1 MKQYDEAI
9 FEAALEITA
18 SAAEEAEMTMDAA
31 GGKAAAEFFR
41 AVYDGIAAEDENAEG
56 GVFEVYEDK
65 AGEFRFRLKARNGE
79 VIAASEGY
87 TTKAACLKGIA
98 AVKRYVTL
106 AEIKEVE

>member
-56 GVFEVYEDK
+56 GVFEVYQDK
-65 AGEFRFRLKARNGE
+65 AGEYRFRLKARNGE
-79 VIAASEGY
+79 VIASSEGY
-87 TTKAACLKGIA
+87 TTKASCLKGVA
-98 AVKRYVTL
+98 AVKRYVAL
-106 AEIKEVE
+106 AEIEEVE

>member
-18 SAAEEAEMTMDAA
+18 SAAEEAEVTMDAA
-31 GGKAAAEFFR
+31 GGKAAAAFFR
-41 AVYDGIAAEDENAEG
+41 AVYDGIAAKDENAEG

-65 AGEFRFRLKARNGE
+65 GGEFRFRLKARNGE

-98 AVKRYVTL
+98 SVKRYVAL

>member
-56 GVFEVYEDK
+56 GVFEVYQDRVVFHIRNTGTLENYTQNDK
-65 AGEFRFRLKARNGE
+65 PKE
-79 VIAASEGY
+79 Y
-87 TTKAACLKGIA
+87 TVYYK
-98 AVKRYVTL
+98 
-106 AEIKEVE
+106 